1 MYPQLPGA
9 ERCPP
14 EMQKLISW
22 CWVDDPKDRP
32 TTRRVLKILNS
43 LGKQKT
49 TKIKE
54 GSAGKEITG
63 ALVMLSMHLH
73 QHSRSRS
80 LSSLRHTQGRSPIT
94 PGAARKGKRKGKGT
108 LELWD
113 VHKGKRSVEAYRR
126 TANLLLLDSV
136 FHDHKTLNSFFL
148 FLFVTLWSSFGL
160 KRSKGF

>member
-73 QHSRSRS
+73 QHS
-80 LSSLRHTQGRSPIT
+80 
-94 PGAARKGKRKGKGT
+94 
-108 LELWD
+108 
-113 VHKGKRSVEAYRR
+113 
-126 TANLLLLDSV
+126 
-136 FHDHKTLNSFFL
+136 
-148 FLFVTLWSSFGL
+148 
-160 KRSKGF
+160 